1 MKISNKKELDLAIIE
16 LEKRKLAQE
25 DILTSQFHGIYES
38 MKPINLIR
46 GLFTK
51 VSDSP
56 DIKSGLLKTI
66 TGIAVGIITKKLFIG
81 KTTSLMGKILSNAL
95 QLGAA
100 KTAISNTDKVKAY
113 GTAIYNNLFKKK
125 SKHKQLIL

>member
-1 MKISNKKELDLAIIE
+1 MKISNKRELDTAIIE
-16 LEKRKLAQE
+16 LEKRKLNQE
-25 DILTSQFHGIYES
+25 SALTAQFHGVYES
-38 MKPINLIR
+38 MKPINLIK

-56 DIKSGLLKTI
+56 EIKSGLLKTI
-66 TGIAVGIITKKLFIG
+66 TGIGIGILTKRLFIG
-81 KTTSLMGKILSNAL
+81 KSSSFIGKIVSTAL
-95 QLGAA
+95 ELGVA